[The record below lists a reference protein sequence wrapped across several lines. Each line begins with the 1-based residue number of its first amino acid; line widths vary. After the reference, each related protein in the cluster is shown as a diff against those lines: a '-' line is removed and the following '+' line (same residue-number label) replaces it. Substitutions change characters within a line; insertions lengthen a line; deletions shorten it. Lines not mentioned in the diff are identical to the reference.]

1 MNKNIL
7 ILGNGFIGQNLYR
20 YFSNIHN
27 TSISNKADI
36 DITNIYSVKNYL
48 HNKNFDYIIYAIG
61 IKNINQCEQYPDIA
75 YSINADGV
83 KNILNYLDGSS
94 KLIYISTDYV
104 FDGTDGDYSESYIR
118 NPMTVYGKSKL
129 LGEDYALKYNNS
141 IVVRTSGVYGKS
153 CLWLNDLIKGLSEKK
168 NIVCFSDI
176 YNSPTYAINLA
187 EMIDDII
194 NIDYTG
200 TINLNGDTKNNR
212 YDLYSSVATI
222 FERDLDL
229 LSSGL
234 SNGNFPKDISL
245 NNRLYKS
252 LIKKSPD
259 TTIKG
264 LMRFKNEY

>member
-20 YFSNIHN
+20 YFSNRHN
-27 TSISNKADI
+27 TSISNKSDI
-36 DITNIYSVKNYL
+36 DITDIYSVKNYL

-75 YSINADGV
+75 YSVNADGV

-104 FDGTDGDYSESYIR
+104 FDGTDGDYSESSTC
-118 NPMTVYGKSKL
+118 NPTTVYGKSKL
-129 LGEDYALKYNNS
+129 LGEHYALKYNNS
-141 IVVRTSGVYGKS
+141 IVVRTSGVYGKF
-153 CLWLNDLIKGLSEKK
+153 CLWLNDLIKCLSEKK

-176 YNSPTYAINLA
+176 YNSPTYVINLA

-222 FERDLDL
+222 FERDLNL
-229 LSSGL
+229 LSSGF
-234 SNGNFPKDISL
+234 SSGNFPKDISL
-245 NNRLYKS
+245 NNGLYKS

-264 LMRFKNEY
+264 LMRFKDEY